1 MHSKGASRIGDANGF
16 DLSCSLLLS
25 LLFGYRTASIDVVGT
40 ILLVATFRALTTTGA
55 TDMTLEIV
63 KTAAASATAT

>member
-1 MHSKGASRIGDANGF
+1 MVLICRAHYYLFI
-16 DLSCSLLLS
+16 
-25 LLFGYRTASIDVVGT
+25 FGYRTASIDVVGT